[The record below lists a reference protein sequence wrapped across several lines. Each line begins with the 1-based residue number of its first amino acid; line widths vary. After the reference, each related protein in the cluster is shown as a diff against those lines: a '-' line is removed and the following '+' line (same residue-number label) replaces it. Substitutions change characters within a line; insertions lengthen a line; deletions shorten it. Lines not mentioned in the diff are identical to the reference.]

1 MDIDAFDDDL
11 CRIEDELEQ
20 KARECCSAKGGQE
33 TWCALNRAL
42 VELRSAIRSVYKMAI
57 AKSEED

>member
-1 MDIDAFDDDL
+1 MDFDTFDDDL
-11 CRIEDELEQ
+11 RRIEGELEQ

-42 VELRSAIRSVYKMAI
+42 VELRSAISSVYKMAI
-57 AKSEED
+57 AESED